1 MKKYIV
7 CGVIL
12 FLCFFL
18 VLFFALHPKSS
29 EEKSFS
35 LILHG
40 DKVMHMKD
48 HFVDPGYDAWDPID
62 GDLTNQVQVRE
73 QINYFEAGTYEVN
86 YSVTNSRGETL
97 SESRFVV
104 LDVAVGYQYK
114 KEYDLI
120 NNDARSW
127 WSGNKK
133 DHTRPAG
140 GYSLDELK
148 KYDATFLGPDEKVI
162 YLTFDEGSNDTY
174 VNEIVDVLNQNDVK
188 ATFFFCKKFI
198 LYNPEL
204 MKKIVSS
211 GHSVGN
217 HTANH
222 VAMSEFANSDGY
234 ERFVREIKAVE
245 EAFYEVTGTNLD
257 KVYRE
262 PKGEWS
268 LRSLAMIQD
277 LGYSTYFYS
286 ADYLDW
292 NGEVTKDYAYQE
304 LMKRYHNGAI
314 YLLHPQNK
322 GNYFALDSFIKDMKN
337 LGYSFDLV
345 KNIV

>member
-1 MKKYIV
+1 MKKYMI
-7 CGVIL
+7 GG
-12 FLCFFL
+12 F
-18 VLFFALHPKSS
+18 VLFISLIFGFFFFFHSTRE
-29 EEKSFS
+29 EEKAFS
-35 LILHG
+35 LTLKG
-40 DKVMHMKD
+40 EKVMHLNSI
-48 HFVDPGYDAWDPID
+48 FVDPGYVAWDSVD
-62 GDLTNQVQVRE
+62 GDLTSKVQVTE
-73 QINYFEAGTYEVN
+73 SINYLEKGTYEVR
-86 YSVTNSRGETL
+86 YTVTNSRNETL
-97 SESRFVV
+97 EEIRFVV
-104 LDVAVGYQYK
+104 LDCEVGYQYNK
-114 KEYDLI
+114 KYDSI
-120 NNDARSW
+120 NNDPRSW

-133 DHTRPAG
+133 NHTRPLG
-140 GYSLDELK
+140 GYSLEELAQ
-148 KYDATFLGPDEKVI
+148 YNATFLGPDEKVI

-198 LYNPEL
+198 LYNPDL

-222 VAMSEFANSDGY
+222 VAMRNFANEEGY
-234 ERFVREIKAVE
+234 ARFVREIKAVE

-268 LRSLAMIQD
+268 QRSLAMIKD
-277 LGYSTYFYS
+277 LGYFTYFYS

-292 NGEVTKDYAYQE
+292 NGEVSKDYAYAE

-322 GNYFALDSFIKDMKN
+322 GNYLALDSFIKDMKN
-337 LGYSFDLV
+337 LGYRFDLV